1 MITTNE
7 NDLYTKPKT
16 QLTLLLKP
24 KRAKEAKKAQNRTRS
39 KSQADPSWLYP
50 ILLPSIFPTLFC
62 LYKAHHSDEDLQLRI
77 AMSTLQQRTDKGLC
91 EILDI
96 KRYIQYFNFG
106 MHAYDIVVF
115 NFGKLKLIR
124 DIITLECLVNGSKGD
139 PAVMNQMV

>member
-24 KRAKEAKKAQNRTRS
+24 KRSKDAKRAQNRARS
-39 KSQADPSWLYP
+39 KGQADPSWLYP

-62 LYKAHHSDEDLQLRI
+62 LYKSHHSDDDLQLRV
-77 AMSTLQQRTDKGLC
+77 AMSTLRQRTDKDLC

-96 KRYIQYFNFG
+96 KRY
-106 MHAYDIVVF
+106 V
-115 NFGKLKLIR
+115 LKLIFTMVCTVTHPR
-124 DIITLECLVNGSKGD
+124 PIPMSAFQYCALKKRNWEWALERG
-139 PAVMNQMV
+139 

>member
-1 MITTNE
+1 MCEFVTHSCFSLFILRRYCPSVITTNE

-24 KRAKEAKKAQNRTRS
+24 KRAKEAKKAQNRARS

-62 LYKAHHSDEDLQLRI
+62 LYKAHHSDDDLQLRI
-77 AMSTLQQRTDKGLC
+77 AMSTLQQRTDKDLC

-96 KRYIQYFNFG
+96 KRQI
-106 MHAYDIVVF
+106 ITTVVF
-115 NFGKLKLIR
+115 PASQSL
-124 DIITLECLVNGSKGD
+124 LVIL
-139 PAVMNQMV
+139 